1 MDRRTGVGV
10 GHPRWLG
17 ALAITTLVC
26 AASASDAQASNPRPL
41 PQQVVSKAP
50 DMHPFGK
57 GRHSWWGVQMY
68 DATLWIAGPQWS
80 PAEPHAI
87 DLEPKRTVP
96 SSALVKAAIDE
107 MRSLKVGDERQL
119 KAWQS
124 EMNQV
129 IPSVKAGDQV
139 VIFCT
144 DANHTLVFLNDS
156 SNGEINDPTFCPAV
170 MSVWLHPQTKHQA
183 MRKSLLRQ

>member
-1 MDRRTGVGV
+1 MNHRTAAGLTYPLLFGV
-10 GHPRWLG
+10 
-17 ALAITTLVC
+17 LAITTLVC
-26 AASASDAQASNPRPL
+26 AASASAAPPANPRPL
-41 PQQVVSKAP
+41 PQQVVSKVP

-80 PAEPHAI
+80 PTEPHAL

-96 SSALVKAAIDE
+96 SSTLVKAAIDE

-119 KAWQS
+119 KAWQA
-124 EMNQV
+124 EMNQA

-144 DANHTLVFLNDS
+144 DANHTLIFLNDS
-156 SNGEINDPTFCPAV
+156 SNGEINDPSFCPAV
-170 MSVWLHPQTKHQA
+170 MSVWLHPQTKHQV

>member
-1 MDRRTGVGV
+1 
-10 GHPRWLG
+10 
-17 ALAITTLVC
+17 
-26 AASASDAQASNPRPL
+26 
-41 PQQVVSKAP
+41 
-50 DMHPFGK
+50 
-57 GRHSWWGVQMY
+57 
-68 DATLWIAGPQWS
+68 
-80 PAEPHAI
+80 
-87 DLEPKRTVP
+87 
-96 SSALVKAAIDE
+96 VKAAIDE

-156 SNGEINDPTFCPAV
+156 SNGEINDPSFCPAV